1 MCAGGLLPKEK
12 KWGRR
17 VGKDG
22 SVTAFCLFVINEGD
36 AVLPPLPLNDLLST
50 CPSSLLP
57 FPNISTP
64 TPHSFILPEPPIFLG
79 GGGGGGDCGIRLKGA
94 KR

>member
-1 MCAGGLLPKEK
+1 MTLLGAPIPGPDGTGAGLEQDLISRAEKAAGGCVPGGLLPKEK

-36 AVLPPLPLNDLLST
+36 A
-50 CPSSLLP
+50 
-57 FPNISTP
+57 
-64 TPHSFILPEPPIFLG
+64 ILPQYL
-79 GGGGGGDCGIRLKGA
+79 
-94 KR
+94 